1 MNEIELK
8 AHVLNRRE
16 TENKLNSFAQFK
28 STVTKDDV
36 YYFNPAI
43 SEKSI
48 RIRKETENENC
59 RYLLTYKQKEKRTN
73 ESGHTIEVNNEKEC
87 TLSCAEPLES
97 YFADCGFSVKLK
109 KHKEVSSWVY
119 SINGFD
125 CTIELCNVPPLG
137 DFVELEIL
145 SKKDDDETVSQARN
159 ALYEILYLCGI
170 DKSCIENRYY
180 SELLKSVQGENNV

>member
-59 RYLLTYKQKEKRTN
+59 RYTDLL
-73 ESGHTIEVNNEKEC
+73 
-87 TLSCAEPLES
+87 
-97 YFADCGFSVKLK
+97 D
-109 KHKEVSSWVY
+109 
-119 SINGFD
+119 
-125 CTIELCNVPPLG
+125 
-137 DFVELEIL
+137 
-145 SKKDDDETVSQARN
+145 RN
-159 ALYEILYLCGI
+159 ALKKQMEKLSGNLVLIVGLQIKCL
-170 DKSCIENRYY
+170 KMENCQ
-180 SELLKSVQGENNV
+180 EFIKE